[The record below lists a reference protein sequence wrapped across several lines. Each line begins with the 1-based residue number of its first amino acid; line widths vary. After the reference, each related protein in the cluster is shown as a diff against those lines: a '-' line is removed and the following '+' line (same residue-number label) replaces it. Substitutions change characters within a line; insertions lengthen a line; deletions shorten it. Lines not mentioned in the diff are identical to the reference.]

1 MPVPG
6 SEMNIKYKWVIKF
19 HCSNRKQAQGKTNKQ
34 TNKKKTATKKTKQNK
49 TTLWIFR
56 GQFQF
61 ISKPWLWMSTLSKSR
76 EWEYHFFQKCF
87 KWFRHNIL
95 FLKQVSAEKRRL
107 IKKIIGMSLKSK
119 EWKNVYILFY
129 LFFSRWGVTCLQ
141 LAQRTDYKTDSLAK
155 HWQTWKFQFLI

>member
-6 SEMNIKYKWVIKF
+6 SKMNIKYKWVIKF
-19 HCSNRKQAQGKTNKQ
+19 HCSNRKQAQGETNKQ
-34 TNKKKTATKKTKQNK
+34 TNKQQQKKTKQNK

-129 LFFSRWGVTCLQ
+129 LF
-141 LAQRTDYKTDSLAK
+141 LAGGEWPVCNWHKEQIIKTDSLAK

>member
-6 SEMNIKYKWVIKF
+6 SKMKKKCKWVIKF

-34 TNKKKTATKKTKQNK
+34 TDKKQQQKNTKQNK

-56 GQFQF
+56 AQFKF

-107 IKKIIGMSLKSK
+107 IKKLS
-119 EWKNVYILFY
+119 ECPWKAKNEKTYIYSFIYFLQVGSDLFATGTKNR
-129 LFFSRWGVTCLQ
+129 L
-141 LAQRTDYKTDSLAK
+141 
-155 HWQTWKFQFLI
+155 

>member
-6 SEMNIKYKWVIKF
+6 SKLYML
-19 HCSNRKQAQGKTNKQ
+19 KQKTSTGQNKQ
-34 TNKKKTATKKTKQNK
+34 TNKQKTATKTKKIKQNK

-56 GQFQF
+56 AQFKF

-87 KWFRHNIL
+87 KWVRHNIL

-119 EWKNVYILFY
+119 EWKNVYIL
-129 LFFSRWGVTCLQ
+129 
-141 LAQRTDYKTDSLAK
+141 LAGGEWPVYNWHKEQIIKTDSLAK
-155 HWQTWKFQFLI
+155 HSQTWKFQFLI